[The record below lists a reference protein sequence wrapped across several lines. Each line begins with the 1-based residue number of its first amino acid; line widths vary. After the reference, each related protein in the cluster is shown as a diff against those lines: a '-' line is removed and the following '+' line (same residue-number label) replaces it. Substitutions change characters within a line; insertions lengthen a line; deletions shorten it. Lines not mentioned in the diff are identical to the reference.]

1 MSVDSVPSAVL
12 WNIMQ
17 KPFVTMVSLVLDT
30 DTQSEVSVLISKKS
44 AMYVL
49 SAHDALTK
57 VNGFC
62 WHNMNI
68 IVKEKYEFKKWIK
81 DGWERSLLINI
92 LGK

>member
-30 DTQSEVSVLISKKS
+30 DTRSQRTNIKKS